1 VRGKVT
7 RFHAFPLRIVKP
19 RRDGWRYNF
28 LLRTNGAAPIES
40 VGGGGLDGFPCDVA
54 SIFVPPM
61 TDMPNHPGPAPRR
74 LQGGGR
80 AARRKD

>member
-1 VRGKVT
+1 MIGKVT
-7 RFHAFPLRIVKP
+7 RFHAFSLRIVKP
-19 RRDGWRYNF
+19 RRDGWRYN
-28 LLRTNGAAPIES
+28 LVLRTNSAAPTES
-40 VGGGGLDGFPCDVA
+40 VGCGGLDRFSCDVA
-54 SIFVPPM
+54 SFFVPPM